1 MKACGTA
8 QWINCDLQNF
18 DLSILGSD
26 YDVLVVDP
34 PWDIHMNLPYEKI
47 PDQEV
52 MEGLK
57 GIERLQGPGGL
68 IFLWVTDRAIDLGI
82 ECLE

>member
-1 MKACGTA
+1 
-8 QWINCDLQNF
+8 LQNF
-18 DLSILGSD
+18 DLSVLDQD
-26 YDVLVVDP
+26 YNVLVVDP

-52 MEGLK
+52 IEGLK
-57 GIERLQGPGGL
+57 GIESLQGPGGL
-68 IFLWVTDRAIDLGI
+68 IFLWVTDRAIELGI